1 MDARCEEALEVQ
13 SILFQRDKW
22 TLYEALTW
30 IEENPEFTAEKV
42 DLTEDYIR
50 IRQHDPDLFDKTS
63 FRTITFSERKG
74 IKAITACPRGNY
86 RHRRANPRRR
96 IPIKVAADA
105 YVGTDTAMIVVIA
118 PERLSELR
126 EWPHS
131 SADWSEY
138 EAFEESVKAA
148 GGDIIYTG
156 ADGEWGVELMFPNR
170 YHNPRRHVSLP
181 RALYGD
187 NRRYVLKQYERLSDD
202 GLPQYGVQFGE
213 VAKWGINVETQYFPK
228 GVYFYYLAPDC
239 RAALGG
245 GFATERRYANVAKLA
260 LSKLAI
266 QYDGHPKGFSEQ
278 DYARAEKYLKRRYGM
293 ELPPEPTLLNLILA
307 LADEFGHSKFN
318 RVFKD
323 LGYSGILDVDGAIL
337 PVESCQGVIT
347 WPDGAKYIESLE
359 KPTREHPVPIT
370 LSGLTPNGLAAF
382 NLRKKGEFIPVNEEE
397 LEEIIQ
403 HALSFDAWDWD
414 HALDYLTNAAS
425 VIDFERSPSWVR
437 GELAATARVV
447 TDRINRSYI
456 TLLYEDTLE
465 NPYLTLFYED
475 MLKNPTYRRSNPPF
489 TKDTFLD
496 PSQGGVNM
504 SVVELRAWARDP
516 RHKLA
521 STAVG
526 HYSLTR
532 IPELVQKPER
542 NWTEDDYE
550 WAQKVVDFN
559 WRHLQQVVKAHEERG
574 GKGGFGREVG
584 RSGYS
589 KRHIALLNWGH
600 DPGKEDSPAYEA
612 DIEWQDEDE

>member
-22 TLYEALTW
+22 SFFEALQW
-30 IEENPEFTAEKV
+30 IEENPEFTVEKA

-86 RHRRANPRRR
+86 RRANPRRR

-170 YHNPRRHVSLP
+170 YHNPR
-181 RALYGD
+181 
-187 NRRYVLKQYERLSDD
+187 
-202 GLPQYGVQFGE
+202 
-213 VAKWGINVETQYFPK
+213 
-228 GVYFYYLAPDC
+228 
-239 RAALGG
+239 
-245 GFATERRYANVAKLA
+245 
-260 LSKLAI
+260 
-266 QYDGHPKGFSEQ
+266 
-278 DYARAEKYLKRRYGM
+278 
-293 ELPPEPTLLNLILA
+293 
-307 LADEFGHSKFN
+307 
-318 RVFKD
+318 
-323 LGYSGILDVDGAIL
+323 
-337 PVESCQGVIT
+337 
-347 WPDGAKYIESLE
+347 
-359 KPTREHPVPIT
+359 
-370 LSGLTPNGLAAF
+370 
-382 NLRKKGEFIPVNEEE
+382 
-397 LEEIIQ
+397 
-403 HALSFDAWDWD
+403 
-414 HALDYLTNAAS
+414 
-425 VIDFERSPSWVR
+425 
-437 GELAATARVV
+437 
-447 TDRINRSYI
+447 
-456 TLLYEDTLE
+456 
-465 NPYLTLFYED
+465 
-475 MLKNPTYRRSNPPF
+475 F

-504 SVVELRAWARDP
+504 TVQELRAWAKDP

-542 NWTEDDYE
+542 SWTEDDYE
-550 WAQKVVDFN
+550 WAQKVVNFN
-559 WRHLQQVVKAHEERG
+559 HRHLQQVVKAHEERG

-600 DPGKEDSPAYEA
+600 DPGKEDSPAFEA
-612 DIEWQDEDE
+612 DAEWQEGE

>member
-22 TLYEALTW
+22 TLYDALAW
-30 IEENPEFTAEKV
+30 IEDHPEFTRNKV

-50 IRQHDPDLFDKTS
+50 IRQHDPDLFDKKS

-74 IKAITACPRGNY
+74 IKAITACPRGQY
-86 RHRRANPRRR
+86 HHRRA
-96 IPIKVAADA
+96 
-105 YVGTDTAMIVVIA
+105 
-118 PERLSELR
+118 
-126 EWPHS
+126 
-131 SADWSEY
+131 
-138 EAFEESVKAA
+138 
-148 GGDIIYTG
+148 
-156 ADGEWGVELMFPNR
+156 
-170 YHNPRRHVSLP
+170 NPRRHVSLP

-187 NRRYVLKQYERLSDD
+187 NRRYDLRQYERLSDD

-228 GVYFYYLAPDC
+228 GVYFYYVAPDC
-239 RAALGG
+239 RAFLGG

-260 LSKLAI
+260 LPKLAI

-293 ELPPEPTLLNLILA
+293 ELPPEPTLRNLIVA
-307 LADEFGHSKFN
+307 LADEFGLSKFN

-403 HALSFDAWDWD
+403 HALSYDEWDWD
-414 HALDYLTNAAS
+414 RALDYLSNAAS

-437 GELAATARVV
+437 GELAAAARIV
-447 TDRINRSYI
+447 TDRNR
-456 TLLYEDTLE
+456 
-465 NPYLTLFYED
+465 PYFTLFYED
-475 MLKNPTYRRSNPPF
+475 MLENPTHRRSNPPF

-504 SVVELRAWARDP
+504 SVAELRAWAKDP

-550 WAQKVVDFN
+550 WAQKVVNFN
-559 WRHLQQVVKAHEERG
+559 HRHLQQVVKAHEERG

-600 DPGKEDSPAYEA
+600 DPGKEDSPAFEA
-612 DIEWQDEDE
+612 DAEWQDEDE